1 MVAEDIYPV
10 ITGEQRSSV
19 IRACPRLY
27 PVCMTILTLRDLG
40 AAHGARSLFEHLD
53 LVVADGQRWGLTGPN
68 GAGKST
74 LLAVCADMDTGAEIT
89 GERLLSPPDATVGL
103 LEQEVEREEE
113 GVRAFI
119 ARRTGVTGALERM
132 DALAEALATGDDAT
146 GDAYSAALQE
156 WLDLGGADF
165 DERYERVAERLGLD
179 VAPDLPM
186 TALSGGQAARA
197 NLAVILLAG
206 HDILLLDEPTNDL
219 DLAGLEILEDFVASD
234 HRPMM
239 IVSHDREFL
248 SRTVTGVVELDSVQ
262 RQITVYD
269 GGWESFL
276 VERER
281 ARERAREEYEEYAD
295 KVGALKDRVQTQ
307 KTWLDK
313 GTKNAIRKSTDN
325 DKHIRHRAGQRS
337 EKQAG
342 KIAQSERALD
352 RLEEVEEPRKEWVL
366 QMDIAAAPR
375 SGNVV
380 ATLDG
385 AVVDL
390 GDFRLGPVDLQIN
403 YGDRVLI
410 TGVNGSGKS
419 TLLGLLTDPSALGSG
434 VRLGR
439 IDQAREVFRGTEPL
453 VDVFGAHE
461 PDLATA
467 ELRTLLAKFG
477 LTGDHVHRA
486 CDSLSPGE
494 RTRAALALLQV
505 RGTNLLVLDE
515 PSNHLDLPAIEQLE
529 QAVESFPGTV
539 LLVTHDR
546 RMRDTFRA
554 TRVLEVSGGQVREQH

>member
-1 MVAEDIYPV
+1 MST
-10 ITGEQRSSV
+10 ITITSLSAR
-19 IRACPRLY
+19 Y
-27 PVCMTILTLRDLG
+27 
-40 AAHGARSLFEHLD
+40 GARTLFDGLN
-53 LVVADGQRWGLTGPN
+53 LVIDSGHRWGLTGPN

-74 LLAVCADMDTGAEIT
+74 VLSALAGVPGAAEIRGT
-89 GERLLSPPDATVGL
+89 IRRSPHDMTVGFL
-103 LEQEVEREEE
+103 HQEIQRRVESVSE
-113 GVRAFI
+113 FI
-119 ARRTGVTGALERM
+119 ARQTGVAAAQHDMERYAGAM
-132 DALAEALATGDDAT
+132 AAGDDTVCDAYGDALNTWLA
-146 GDAYSAALQE
+146 
-156 WLDLGGADF
+156 LGGADF
-165 DERYERVAERLGLD
+165 EERYAHVAARLGLTVD
-179 VAPDLPM
+179 EALPM
-186 TALSGGQAARA
+186 SALSGGQAARV
-197 NLAVILLAG
+197 NLAVILLSS
-206 HDILLLDEPTNDL
+206 HDVLLLDEPTNDL
-219 DLAGLEILEDFVASD
+219 DLEGLEILEAFVLAD

-248 SRTVTGVVELDSVQ
+248 ARTVTGVVELDSAQ
-262 RQITVYD
+262 RQITVYN
-269 GGWESFL
+269 GGWEAFL

-295 KVGALKDRVQTQ
+295 KVGALKDRVQAQ

-380 ATLDG
+380 STLNG

-390 GDFRLGPVDLQIN
+390 GDFRLGPVDLQVT
-403 YGDRVLI
+403 YGDRILI
-410 TGVNGSGKS
+410 TGANGSGKS

-453 VDVFGAHE
+453 VDVFGAEE
-461 PDLATA
+461 PDLGTA

-554 TRVLEVSGGQVREQH
+554 TRVLEVTGGQVREQH